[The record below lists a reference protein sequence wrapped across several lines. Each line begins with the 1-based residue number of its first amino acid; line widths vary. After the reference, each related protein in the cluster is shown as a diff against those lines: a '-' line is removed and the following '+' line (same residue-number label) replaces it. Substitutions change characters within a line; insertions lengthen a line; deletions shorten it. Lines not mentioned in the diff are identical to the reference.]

1 MLCANRYC
9 IFSKTLVMNQ
19 RSTDLLRIR
28 PEIKATKI
36 VDGIS
41 TNELFQNKTIRPIL
55 KLQNDLLLLV
65 FKNYIKKHK
74 NKFYTLVLDKRLEYI
89 DNAVQKDIKFRNALK
104 GIVIGQ
110 FTVEEYQIYIQNS
123 SALNKRMMSMAVT
136 RLKDQLQF
144 FEEPTLV

>member
-1 MLCANRYC
+1 
-9 IFSKTLVMNQ
+9 MNQ

-28 PEIKATKI
+28 PEIKTTKI

-89 DNAVQKDIKFRNALK
+89 DNAVQKDSKFRNALK
-104 GIVIGQ
+104 GIIIGQ

-144 FEEPTLV
+144 FEESTLV

>member
-1 MLCANRYC
+1 
-9 IFSKTLVMNQ
+9 MNQ

-104 GIVIGQ
+104 GIIIGQ

>member
-1 MLCANRYC
+1 
-9 IFSKTLVMNQ
+9 MNQ